1 MPYAYLLLAIV
12 FEVLGT
18 AALQASEQFA
28 RPKPV
33 MLMAASYVAA
43 FFCLSQ
49 ALRGLPIGVAYAI
62 WSGLG
67 VVLIALIG
75 LIWFGQRLDNPAIIG
90 LGLIVAGVATIN
102 LFSDTVRH

>member
-1 MPYAYLLLAIV
+1 MTYVYLLLAIG
-12 FEVLGT
+12 FEVVGT
-18 AALQASEQFA
+18 AALQASEQFT

-33 MLMAASYVAA
+33 MLMAVGYVAA
-43 FFCLSQ
+43 FYCLSL
-49 ALRGLPIGVAYAI
+49 ALRGLPVGIAYAI

-75 LIWFGQRLDNPAIIG
+75 LFWFGQRLDNPALIG

-102 LFSDTVRH
+102 LFSDTVSH